1 MKTGFSEVLQENLL
15 FWNMWNIAY
24 AYDILEKD
32 HEGYEAH
39 FELLR
44 EMWDYCWAAVE
55 AKRIDREEFINV
67 FGKTYPAEFDEEGM
81 FIKSGNILHD
91 TYDDMRETVLS
102 EFCITLLVGAF
113 SHIYDGVTSGRR
125 YGVRAG
131 ELPIEV
137 IHGIVSSNGLGYMF
151 SEENVSLPIV
161 QDELAAQARL
171 LEELSQVKGYT
182 IQDRH
187 IYRSAVAMQSMQ
199 FVEQE

>member
-39 FELLR
+39 FALLR
-44 EMWDYCWAAVE
+44 EMWDYCWMAVE
-55 AKRIDREEFINV
+55 AKHIDREEFVRV
-67 FGKTYPAEFDEEGM
+67 FGKTYPAEFDEEGK
-81 FIKSGNILHD
+81 FVRSGNILHD
-91 TYDDMRETVLS
+91 TYDDLRETVLS
-102 EFCITLLVGAF
+102 EFCITLLVGGF

-137 IHGIVSSNGLGYMF
+137 IHGIVTSNGLGDMF
-151 SEENVSLPIV
+151 SDENVSLPIV

-171 LEELSQVKGYT
+171 LQELSQPQRMT
-182 IQDRH
+182 IRDRH
-187 IYRSAVAMQSMQ
+187 IYRNTVAMQSLR
-199 FVEQE
+199 FIEQV